1 MLLKILAVEIKQPY
15 MIKLDENSPQLFK
28 TGSNLAWQTYTYSVG
43 LHVVIGLIEFEDYDT
58 LLHGFHGM
66 MCLPAEPLNIVPSS
80 RPFLTTIPP
89 SKALIMSAIHSILME
104 FLLIQHAEPLM
115 IKFERIGPL
124 LSLYRTLL

>member
-28 TGSNLAWQTYTYSVG
+28 TGSNLAWQTYSV
-43 LHVVIGLIEFEDYDT
+43 HVVIGLIEFEDYDT

-80 RPFLTTIPP
+80 RPFDN
-89 SKALIMSAIHSILME
+89 HSSIE
-104 FLLIQHAEPLM
+104 GSHH
-115 IKFERIGPL
+115 ERHSFHFNGIFICCTCKMQADFGDGSPIIIGK
-124 LSLYRTLL
+124 